1 MMDDKDKKIKELE
14 DEITRLKKVEQDYK
28 KVEQDYKKV
37 EQDYKKVEQDYKK
50 VEQDYKHLK
59 KEFEEFKAKYAGTV
73 QNLQKALRI
82 KPDLP
87 QSPNPIGAKPRHKGH
102 GRKSPTNFDRE
113 EPLTLDVCSHCNT
126 SLKGKTVS
134 TRERFVITIH
144 IINPA

>member
-73 QNLQKALRI
+73 QNLQKALKI
-82 KPDLP
+82 KPDLKL
-87 QSPNPIGAKPRHKGH
+87 SPNPIGARPRHKGH
-102 GRKSPTNFDRE
+102 GRQSPTVIERE
-113 EPLTLDVCSHCNT
+113 ESLIPKICPHCNNKLT
-126 SLKGKTVS
+126 GKT
-134 TRERFVITIH
+134 
-144 IINPA
+144 A